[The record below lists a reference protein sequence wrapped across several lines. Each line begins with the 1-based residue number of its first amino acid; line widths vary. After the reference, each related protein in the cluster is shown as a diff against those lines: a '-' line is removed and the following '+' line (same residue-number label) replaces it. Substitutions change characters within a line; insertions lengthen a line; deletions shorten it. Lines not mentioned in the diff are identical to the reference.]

1 MAFSEQ
7 EIKANRDYFAAKI
20 AAEKQR
26 FTVSK
31 WAEGK
36 PGAGDFLLLDVR
48 DRESFGAGHIKGALS
63 VPESELKTLMSGLPK
78 DRELVTYCSH
88 HY

>member
-1 MAFSEQ
+1 MTFSEQ

-26 FTVSK
+26 FAVSK
-31 WAEGK
+31 CAAGT
-36 PGAGDFLLLDVR
+36 PDSGDFLLLDVR
-48 DRESFGAGHIKGALS
+48 DRESFAAGHIKGALS
-63 VPESELKTLMSGLPK
+63 VPVSELKTLMAGLPK